1 MRITQKT
8 FSIYFLSFVLLFSLS
23 FREVENFEKAFLP
36 LFSNTDE
43 IITHTG
49 YTLCYSEK
57 NEQAKWVAYRLTK
70 TMCEND
76 TVKRANNFRADPNVR
91 TGSATPDDYKK
102 SGYDR
107 GHLCPAGDMKW
118 SRQAMSES
126 FYMSNMSPQK
136 PGFNRGIWKKLE
148 EKTRNWAIQNEE
160 IFIVT
165 AGVLND
171 TLPYIGALDHVS
183 VPKYYYKIILDYKQP
198 ELKAIGFLMEN
209 TVSKNSIFKYAV
221 PIDSIEVL
229 TGVDF
234 FHNLPDSIENILE
247 AERDSLKWK

>member
-1 MRITQKT
+1 MKKQSKH
-8 FSIYFLSFVLLFSLS
+8 FLKIISTSLILCLLFS
-23 FREVENFEKAFLP
+23 FQETDPHFFLP

-57 NEQAKWVAYRLTK
+57 NEQAKWVAYRLAK
-70 TMCEND
+70 SMCEND
-76 TVKRANNFRADPNVR
+76 TVKRSDNFRADPNVR
-91 TGSATPDDYKK
+91 TGSAIPDDYKK

-118 SRQAMSES
+118 NKQAMSES

-148 EKTRNWAIQNEE
+148 EKTRKWAIQNEE
-160 IFIVT
+160 IYIVT

-171 TLPYIGALDHVS
+171 TLPYIGAVYHVS

-198 ELKAIGFLMEN
+198 EFKAIGFLMEN
-209 TVSKNSIFKYAV
+209 AVSQHSVFKYAV

-229 TGVDF
+229 TGIDF

-247 AERDSLKWK
+247 AESDSLGWK